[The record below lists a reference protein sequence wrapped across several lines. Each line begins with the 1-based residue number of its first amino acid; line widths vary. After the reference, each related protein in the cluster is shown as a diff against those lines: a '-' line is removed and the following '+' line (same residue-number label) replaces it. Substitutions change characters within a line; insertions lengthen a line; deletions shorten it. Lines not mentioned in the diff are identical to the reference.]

1 MSDLLVAK
9 QIVKHYREAGGPL
22 VVLDGLDLSIRAGEL
37 LAVTGPSGV
46 GKSTL
51 LHILGL
57 LDTPTSGS
65 VLYEETELSGPERA
79 LRVPLAGPKERLRA
93 RLRNAEFGFVFQ
105 FYHLL
110 PDLDA
115 LENVMLP
122 AMVRTSWFGW
132 PAQRRGV
139 RDKASRILAQVG
151 LSDRASHKPAKLSG
165 GEQQRVA
172 IARALINDPKIVFC
186 DEPTGNL
193 DEKTSEQIHDL
204 LWKVNVETGTTF
216 VVVTHDEELAAR
228 CHRVA
233 RMHQGKVSTIS
244 ENESRR

>member
-1 MSDLLVAK
+1 MSELL
-9 QIVKHYREAGGPL
+9 IVKDVRKEYFEADRPL
-22 VVLDGLDLSIRAGEL
+22 VVLDDLDLTVRAGEV
-37 LAVTGPSGV
+37 LAITGPSGV

-65 VLYEETELSGPERA
+65 VVYDGEDVGAAPTW
-79 LRVPLAGPKERLRA
+79 LRA
-93 RLRNAEFGFVFQ
+93 SFRNAEFGFVFQ

-115 LENVMLP
+115 LRNIMLP

-132 PAQRRGV
+132 PAHSGDV
-139 RDKASRILAQVG
+139 RERAAGLLGEIGLA
-151 LSDRASHKPAKLSG
+151 DRASHKPSKLSG
-165 GEQQRVA
+165 GEKQRVA

-193 DEKTSEQIHDL
+193 DEHTADRVLEQFL
-204 LWKVNVETGTTF
+204 ALVRGEGSAALVA
-216 VVVTHDEELAAR
+216 THNERLAAKMD
-228 CHRVA
+228 RVL
-233 RMHQGKVSTIS
+233 RLHEGLL
-244 ENESRR
+244 E

>member
-1 MSDLLVAK
+1 MSELL
-9 QIVKHYREAGGPL
+9 IVKDVRKEYFEADRPL
-22 VVLDGLDLSIRAGEL
+22 VVLDDLDLTVRAGEV
-37 LAVTGPSGV
+37 LAITGPSGV

-65 VLYEETELSGPERA
+65 VVYDGEDVGAAPTW
-79 LRVPLAGPKERLRA
+79 LRA
-93 RLRNAEFGFVFQ
+93 SFRNAEFGFVFQ

-115 LENVMLP
+115 LRNIMLP

-132 PAQRRGV
+132 PAHSGDV
-139 RDKASRILAQVG
+139 RERAAGLLGEIGLA
-151 LSDRASHKPAKLSG
+151 DRASHKPSKLSG
-165 GEQQRVA
+165 GEKQRVA

-193 DEKTSEQIHDL
+193 DEHTSEQIHDL
-204 LWKVNVETGTTF
+204 LWRINRKTGTTF
-216 VVVTHDEELAAR
+216 VIVTHDEALAGR
-228 CHRVA
+228 CDRVA
-233 RMHQGKVSTIS
+233 RMHEGTVSEIV
-244 ENESRR
+244 ENKG

>member
-9 QIVKHYREAGGPL
+9 DVVKHYREAGKSL
-22 VVLDGLDLSIRAGEL
+22 VVLDGLDLSVRAGEI

-57 LDTPTSGS
+57 LDTPTGGS
-65 VLYEETELSGPERA
+65 VIYQDTELSGPDRA
-79 LRVPLAGPKERLRA
+79 IRFRLSGVKERLRA
-93 RLRNAEFGFVFQ
+93 RLRNTEFGFVFQ

-110 PDLDA
+110 PDLNA

-132 PAQRRGV
+132 PARRREV
-139 RDKASRILAQVG
+139 REKASHILAEIG
-151 LSDRASHKPAKLSG
+151 LVDRASHKPAKLSG

-193 DEKTSEQIHDL
+193 DEKTSDQIHDL
-204 LWKVNVETGTTF
+204 LWKINARTGTTF
-216 VVVTHDEELAAR
+216 VVVTHDEDLAAKCDR
-228 CHRVA
+228 IA
-233 RMHQGKVSTIS
+233 RMHEGKVSEIT
-244 ENESRR
+244 ERKG